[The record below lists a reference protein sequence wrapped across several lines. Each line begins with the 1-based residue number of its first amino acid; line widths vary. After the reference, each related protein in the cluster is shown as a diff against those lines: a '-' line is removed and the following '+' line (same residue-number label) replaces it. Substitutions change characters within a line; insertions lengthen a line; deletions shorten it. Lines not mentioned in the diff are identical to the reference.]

1 MTAVVDSIYAIKKLL
16 PPQMW
21 GTFQQE
27 VLDAVGHEEIYQSRI
42 AGSTMLLRPDQQ
54 TINSPFGGEST
65 PSKYDQ

>member
-42 AGSTMLLRPDQQ
+42 AGSTMLLRQES
-54 TINSPFGGEST
+54 ISSPLGEST
-65 PSKYDQ
+65 KLDQ